1 MSDDL
6 NFLTILGPASER
18 DVVTLEAG
26 AVLFAKGD
34 PATAMYVVKS
44 GKIEISNEGR
54 IFEVV
59 SAGGIL
65 GEMALA
71 LEMRRSATARAVVR
85 SEVIPIDEDQ
95 FLKLVQTNPFFAIW
109 MIRVI
114 SRRLDARTRSP
125 RPGEARD

>member
-6 NFLTILGPASER
+6 NFLSILGPAAG
-18 DVVTLEAG
+18 DAVTLEAG
-26 AVLFAKGD
+26 KLLFAKGD
-34 PATAMYVVKS
+34 PAEAMYVVKS
-44 GKIEISNEGR
+44 GQIEISNDGQVYE
-54 IFEVV
+54 IV

-71 LEMRRSATARAVVR
+71 LETRRSATARTLAKT
-85 SEVIPIDEDQ
+85 EVIPIDEDQ

-114 SRRLDARTRSP
+114 SRRLQARTRTTHSGKP
-125 RPGEARD
+125 

>member
-6 NFLTILGPASER
+6 NFLSILGPATPA
-18 DVVTLEAG
+18 VALEAG
-26 AVLFAKGD
+26 KLLFAKGD
-34 PATAMYVVKS
+34 PAKAMYVVKS
-44 GKIEISNEGR
+44 GQIEISNDGQVYE
-54 IFEVV
+54 IV

-71 LEMRRSATARAVVR
+71 LEMKRSATARALSR
-85 SEVIPIDEDQ
+85 TEVIPIDEDH

-114 SRRLDARTRSP
+114 SRRLEARTRMA
-125 RPGEARD
+125 RPDKT

>member
-6 NFLTILGPASER
+6 NFLSILGPAA
-18 DVVTLEAG
+18 DDAVTLEAG
-26 AVLFAKGD
+26 KLLFAKGD
-34 PATAMYVVKS
+34 AAKAMYVVKS
-44 GKIEISNEGR
+44 GQIEISNDGQVYE
-54 IFEVV
+54 IV

-71 LEMRRSATARAVVR
+71 LEMRRSATARALARTEVV
-85 SEVIPIDEDQ
+85 PIDEDQ

-114 SRRLDARTRSP
+114 SRRLEARTRTA
-125 RPGEARD
+125 RPGKA